1 MHMQCSLRS
10 LAYSD
15 RTTHYA
21 VHHTTHYAVHH
32 ATHHA
37 MPHTMQAV
45 GSLPLGRRVR
55 AMRPHMHVFGH
66 SHFGWDQ
73 TLDGTR

>member
-1 MHMQCSLRS
+1 MPRTSP
-10 LAYSD
+10 
-15 RTTHYA
+15 RTTH
-21 VHHTTHYAVHH
+21 HVHH
-32 ATHHA
+32 ASRA
-37 MPHTMQAV
+37 MQAV

-55 AMRPHMHVFGH
+55 ALRPHMHVFGH